1 MTVWRCYLFFFF
13 LFVGFTFANASQYSQ
28 GNPIIDQ
35 QIERKVPD
43 QEKYKEYLRLQVNAV
58 KNIHLFVELIYSF
71 LFVFIS
77 LNLQLLY
84 FICENKKKVSSAADQ
99 LDCCWIKMCVL
110 QSQIALESWPRN

>member
-58 KNIHLFVELIYSF
+58 KNIHLFGELIYSF

-84 FICENKKKVSSAADQ
+84 FICENQ

-110 QSQIALESWPRN
+110 QSQVALESWPRN